1 MANTSHVINKQSHF
15 AAGGLTLPKLRWTK
29 GDAHPLWNPHLLGST
44 LQTAWST
51 KNGSASRYRALRIA
65 ILWLLFGALASG
77 QDIRAA
83 ERERFLTGQLL
94 VATAEMKDPRF
105 FESIIYMVKHDAT
118 GAMGLVINKPMA
130 KGPIEDLLK
139 GFGLEG
145 KNSQRE
151 IVIHYG
157 GPVGTD
163 QGFLLH
169 SDDTLL
175 ENSTKVA
182 GGIAMTADA
191 KMIEALAGGEGPRQ
205 SLFMLGYAGWAP
217 RQLEAELKMN
227 SWIVIPGDKALI
239 FGNNADK
246 KWRQAI
252 DKQQIPL

>member
-1 MANTSHVINKQSHF
+1 MAHTERANNRSK
-15 AAGGLTLPKLRWTK
+15 
-29 GDAHPLWNPHLLGST
+29 
-44 LQTAWST
+44 
-51 KNGSASRYRALRIA
+51 SRFTALRIA
-65 ILWLLFGALASG
+65 ILCLLFGALASG
-77 QDIRAA
+77 HNSRAA
-83 ERERFLTGQLL
+83 ERERYHSGQLL
-94 VATAEMKDPRF
+94 VATAETKDPRF
-105 FESIIYMVKHDAT
+105 AESVIYLVKHDAD

-145 KNSQRE
+145 KSSKRE

-157 GPVGTD
+157 GPVGPR
-163 QGFLLH
+163 QGFVLH
-169 SDDTLL
+169 SDETLL

-182 GGIAMTADA
+182 DGIAMTADA
-191 KMIEALAGGEGPRQ
+191 KMIEAIAGGKGPRQ
-205 SLFMLGYAGWAP
+205 SLFMFGYAGWAP

-239 FGNNADK
+239 FGANADK

>member
-1 MANTSHVINKQSHF
+1 MANTERGNNRSK
-15 AAGGLTLPKLRWTK
+15 
-29 GDAHPLWNPHLLGST
+29 
-44 LQTAWST
+44 
-51 KNGSASRYRALRIA
+51 SRFRSFKIA
-65 ILWLLFGALASG
+65 ILCLLFGALASG
-77 QDIRAA
+77 HNSRAA
-83 ERERFLTGQLL
+83 ERERFLAGQLL

-105 FESIIYMVKHDAT
+105 AESVIYMVKHDVT

-145 KNSQRE
+145 KNSKRD

-157 GPVGTD
+157 GPVGAR
-163 QGFLLH
+163 QGFVLH
-169 SDDTLL
+169 SDETLL

-182 GGIAMTADA
+182 AGIAMTADA
-191 KMIEALAGGEGPRQ
+191 KMIEAIASGKGPRQ

-217 RQLEAELKMN
+217 RQLEAELKIN
-227 SWIVIPGDKALI
+227 SWIAIPADKALI
-239 FGNNADK
+239 FGTNADK

>member
-1 MANTSHVINKQSHF
+1 MAHTDHV
-15 AAGGLTLPKLRWTK
+15 G
-29 GDAHPLWNPHLLGST
+29 
-44 LQTAWST
+44 
-51 KNGSASRYRALRIA
+51 NGSACRDRAWPIA
-65 ILWLLFGALASG
+65 ILCLLAAALASG
-77 QDIRAA
+77 DTIRAV

-94 VATAEMKDPRF
+94 VATAEMTDPRF
-105 FESIIYMVKHDAT
+105 AESVIYMVKHDAD

-157 GPVGTD
+157 GPVGAR
-163 QGFLLH
+163 QGFVLH
-169 SDDTLL
+169 SDETLL
-175 ENSTKVA
+175 ANSTKVA
-182 GGIAMTADA
+182 DGIAMTADT
-191 KMIEALAGGEGPRQ
+191 KMIEAIAGGKVPRQ

-217 RQLEAELKMN
+217 RQLEAELNMN

-239 FGNNADK
+239 FGTDADE
-246 KWRQAI
+246 KWRQAT